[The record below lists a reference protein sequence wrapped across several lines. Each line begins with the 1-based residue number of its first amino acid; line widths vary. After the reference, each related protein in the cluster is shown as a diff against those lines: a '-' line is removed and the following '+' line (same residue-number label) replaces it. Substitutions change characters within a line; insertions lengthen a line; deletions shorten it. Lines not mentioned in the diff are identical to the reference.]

1 MVDREDIAA
10 RALDALTPQERQRF
24 DEGADAATLAELADM
39 QETAAAL
46 GGAVAVEPPAS
57 LRASI
62 LARIADVEQEPVGAV
77 DAEASS
83 TVGPAPVLVPVP
95 APEEQR
101 EPAPALVG
109 GGSTLAGPRELAARR
124 RWFQRPGSMLAA
136 AAAAVVLLVGGVA
149 IGQGLRTP
157 DPVSALVHAS
167 DVATQTESFADG
179 TQATLLTSVERGEA
193 ALVFEGLAS
202 LDDQQVY
209 EAWFMRDGVPVAAGI
224 FEGGEGSV
232 VHVLEGDMH
241 EGDGVAITVE
251 PEGGSEQPT
260 STPLVVMEA

>member
-1 MVDREDIAA
+1 MEHRDDMAA
-10 RALDALTPQERQRF
+10 RALDALGPQERQRF
-24 DEGADAATLAELADM
+24 DERADAATLAELADM

-46 GGAVAVEPPAS
+46 GGAVAVDPPAS

-62 LARIADVEQEPVGAV
+62 LARIAEVEQEPAV
-77 DAEASS
+77 RSVHAAEESS
-83 TVGPAPVLVPVP
+83 SAAPA
-95 APEEQR
+95 QGIDGIR
-101 EPAPALVG
+101 EPALVG
-109 GGSTLAGPRELAARR
+109 GGSTIAGPRELAARR

-149 IGQGLRTP
+149 IGQGIRTP

-193 ALVFEGLAS
+193 ALVFEGLES
-202 LDDQQVY
+202 LDEQQVY

-241 EGDGVAITVE
+241 EGDGVAITIE

-260 STPLVVMEA
+260 SNPLVVMEA